1 MWKKHQLRLDYQAL
15 VDEFIEYVKPLKEKY
30 SIVLERSTPEAVCD
44 FLGFIEHVEH
54 EEIERLDAGHLYQYY
69 EHLFSNLKGNVE
81 RWVKS
86 VLSIPLELF
95 LHFLYKTGKFPNGE
109 WN

>member
-44 FLGFIEHVEH
+44 FLGFIEHV
-54 EEIERLDAGHLYQYY
+54 
-69 EHLFSNLKGNVE
+69 
-81 RWVKS
+81 
-86 VLSIPLELF
+86 
-95 LHFLYKTGKFPNGE
+95 
-109 WN
+109 